1 MLSEFKFLPS
11 WENVPKF
18 VQLLFSRTTDIPIK
32 TSVHTYIKTVVSL
45 LWLRFCLSYQNLL
58 PYRSRWVSRE
68 KYSVSYSVIICLML
82 LPECFRR
89 LRITRSCR
97 TVKIHV
103 GQFKAQTARRAAK
116 YDVLCQCRETERD
129 RRAEDTRGTV
139 WKRGTGYRELKRLW
153 EGRSWLTG
161 ESPLLE
167 IQGGKYS

>member
-18 VQLLFSRTTDIPIK
+18 VQPLFSRTTDIPIK

-97 TVKIHV
+97 TVTL
-103 GQFKAQTARRAAK
+103 GLSK
-116 YDVLCQCRETERD
+116 YMLASSKPRQPEEQLNTTYCASAVRL
-129 RRAEDTRGTV
+129 
-139 WKRGTGYRELKRLW
+139 RGTGELRTPEAQSERGGLGT
-153 EGRSWLTG
+153 ESWRG
-161 ESPLLE
+161 CEKA
-167 IQGGKYS
+167 GAG